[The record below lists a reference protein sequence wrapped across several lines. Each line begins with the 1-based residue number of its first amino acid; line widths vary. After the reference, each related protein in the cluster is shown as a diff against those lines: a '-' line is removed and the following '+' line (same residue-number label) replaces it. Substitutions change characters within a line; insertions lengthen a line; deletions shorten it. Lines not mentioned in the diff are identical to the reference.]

1 MIVSEENMPLIVH
14 KQSVCLISQ
23 CMHMPVQILNGSSLN
38 DPVSIQTGL
47 LSVRQ
52 PNAILWRLDGGSI
65 VADFVPYWDTVHY
78 YKTCNVT
85 PMEEADFV
93 SLLGHDALL

>member
-1 MIVSEENMPLIVH
+1 MDIERQQKIEVKLEKRINFIVSEENMSLNLH
-14 KQSVCLISQ
+14 KRSGCLISQ
-23 CMHMPVQILNGSSLN
+23 CMQMPVQILNGLGLKSTC

-65 VADFVPYWDTVHY
+65 VADFV
-78 YKTCNVT
+78 
-85 PMEEADFV
+85 
-93 SLLGHDALL
+93 SLLVHDALL